1 MLHQF
6 TPIRT
11 AIILIVTVLG
21 IFLAIPNF
29 FSKETTA
36 NWPSFLPHDGMT
48 LGLDLQ
54 GGSYLLL
61 QVNRDSIVT
70 ERLKELRRDARQL
83 LAGEN
88 GIGNI
93 ITTDADGI
101 TVELTD
107 PSQKETARTVLAG
120 LQNNVGGTAGIAE
133 MLLQSHG
140 GELQLLPA
148 LPAAWPTGSVKGL
161 RARGGFE
168 VMHLSW
174 KDGKLERAEIRSTL
188 GGDCRLRYGDRVVTR
203 STKPGERFTF
213 QP

>member
-6 TPIRT
+6 TPLRT

-61 QVNRDSIVT
+61 QVNRESIIT
-70 ERLKELRRDARQL
+70 ERLKEVRRDARQL
-83 LAGEN
+83 LAGDK

-101 TVELTD
+101 TIELTD
-107 PSQKETARTVLAG
+107 ATQKEAR
-120 LQNNVGGTAGIAE
+120 
-133 MLLQSHG
+133 
-140 GELQLLPA
+140 P
-148 LPAAWPTGSVKGL
+148 
-161 RARGGFE
+161 
-168 VMHLSW
+168 
-174 KDGKLERAEIRSTL
+174 
-188 GGDCRLRYGDRVVTR
+188 
-203 STKPGERFTF
+203 
-213 QP
+213 

>member
-54 GGSYLLL
+54 GGSHLLL
-61 QVNRDSIVT
+61 QVNRESIIT
-70 ERLKELRRDARQL
+70 ERLKGLRRDARQL
-83 LAGEN
+83 LAGER

-93 ITTDADGI
+93 ITTEADGI

-107 PSQKETARTVLAG
+107 PSTKEAARTALETMQTNISSTLGIGGTPELEFGETA
-120 LQNNVGGTAGIAE
+120 
-133 MLLQSHG
+133 
-140 GELQLLPA
+140 
-148 LPAAWPTGSVKGL
+148 
-161 RARGGFE
+161 
-168 VMHLSW
+168 
-174 KDGKLERAEIRSTL
+174 DGKLAVKLTERRRHRAHVVADRAIDRSHPQA
-188 GGDCRLRYGDRVVTR
+188 CRRSRHDRADHPA
-203 STKPGERFTF
+203 PGAGSGAGSGPRL
-213 QP
+213 

>member
-36 NWPSFLPHDGMT
+36 NWPSFLPQDGMT
-48 LGLDLQ
+48 RGLDLQ

-61 QVNRDSIVT
+61 QVNRESIVA
-70 ERLKELRRDARQL
+70 ERLKEVRRDARSL
-83 LAGEN
+83 LAGEQ

-101 TVELTD
+101 TIELTD
-107 PSQKETARTVLAG
+107 PTQ
-120 LQNNVGGTAGIAE
+120 
-133 MLLQSHG
+133 
-140 GELQLLPA
+140 
-148 LPAAWPTGSVKGL
+148 
-161 RARGGFE
+161 
-168 VMHLSW
+168 
-174 KDGKLERAEIRSTL
+174 
-188 GGDCRLRYGDRVVTR
+188 
-203 STKPGERFTF
+203 
-213 QP
+213 